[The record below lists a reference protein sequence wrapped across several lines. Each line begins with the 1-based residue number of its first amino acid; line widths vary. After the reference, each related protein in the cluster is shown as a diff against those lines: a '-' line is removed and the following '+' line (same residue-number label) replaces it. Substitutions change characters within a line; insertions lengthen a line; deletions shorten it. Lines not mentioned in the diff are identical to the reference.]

1 MPLSLSSDR
10 QHSDPVPVLRPS
22 AQCPCPCPQTVS
34 TVPLSLA
41 PDRQQ
46 CPCPCP
52 QTVSTVSLPCPQ
64 TVSTVPLSLSSDRQ
78 HSAPFP
84 VLRPSAQCPRPCPQT
99 VSTVPLS
106 LSSDRQHS
114 APVPGSFILLQKHT
128 HPLLLKLKSLA
139 SVLSGTVQQS
149 SCTLCLL
156 TSVRFNPPMHPSEL
170 FNWPLPIPVTFILCT
185 LVCTLAS
192 VVWEEYSILSTFVF
206 LYISWTYF
214 C

>member
-1 MPLSLSSDR
+1 MTWYKWSNCLKSAFSLKQLES
-10 QHSDPVPVLRPS
+10 QWTG
-22 AQCPCPCPQTVS
+22 QI
-34 TVPLSLA
+34 
-41 PDRQQ
+41 
-46 CPCPCP
+46 
-52 QTVSTVSLPCPQ
+52 
-64 TVSTVPLSLSSDRQ
+64 
-78 HSAPFP
+78 
-84 VLRPSAQCPRPCPQT
+84 

-214 C
+214 CWSSNAQSTCPCLWDTAL